1 MTTPSAF
8 TSGPPEFPGLIDA
21 SVWIMSTY
29 APPPSAWPIRFR
41 PVALTTPAVTLGSV
55 LPNKNPYGFPIA
67 IAHSPM
73 MMSSEMKPDP
83 RPAPTRSPDWRPI
96 IQSNGST
103 GTRSTTSV
111 WTVTTDGATRATAS
125 VIAVRRDAETV
136 CGAVEDDFVTV
147 WALESAGLAP
157 RQAAESETQIPTTR

>member
-8 TSGPPEFPGLIDA
+8 TSGPPELPGLIDA

-29 APPPSAWPIRFR
+29 APPPSAWPIRLR
-41 PVALTTPAVTLGSV
+41 PVALITPAVTLGSV
-55 LPNKNPYGFPIA
+55 LPSRNPYGLPIA

-73 MMSSEMKPDP
+73 MMSSELPSGATGRLLRVDLQHGEVVLLVDAEHLG
-83 RPAPTRSPDWRPI
+83 RERLAVAHGDRDSRRAGHDVRVRDDRSVWVRNETRSESRTDAFTRLTPV

-111 WTVTTDGATRATAS
+111 
-125 VIAVRRDAETV
+125 
-136 CGAVEDDFVTV
+136 
-147 WALESAGLAP
+147 
-157 RQAAESETQIPTTR
+157 